1 MQDMLQGKQS
11 NTCSAADAGKL
22 LKLYWRLENG
32 VEYKEKKFTMVV
44 YRINEAEFSV
54 LSVIK
59 LELKEIVEVSVEGDK
74 VVIRNL
80 KV

>member
-1 MQDMLQGKQS
+1 
-11 NTCSAADAGKL
+11 
-22 LKLYWRLENG
+22 
-32 VEYKEKKFTMVV
+32 MVV

-80 KV
+80 KI